1 MLCQLCAAWR
11 ARRVLLISEGKD
23 AGATLQSWLTILG
36 ARCVSL
42 PPDTS
47 AEDLYRALT
56 AGRTFAVIV
65 CDGAASKTLLCEIRE
80 TGVPLTI
87 LCSKGDAQEIALRAL
102 HLGKRFLSESMPCGV
117 YDLNNFS

>member
-11 ARRVLLISEGKD
+11 ARRVLLISEGTD

-36 ARCVSL
+36 ARCICL
-42 PPDTS
+42 PQDTG
-47 AEDLYRALT
+47 AEELYQALT

-65 CDGAASKTLLCEIRE
+65 CGAAANKTLLCEIRE

-87 LCSKGDAQEIALRAL
+87 LCPEGDVQEIALRAL
-102 HLGKRFLSESMPCGV
+102 HLGERFLSENMPGGV

>member
-1 MLCQLCAAWR
+1 MLCQLCAVWR
-11 ARRVLLISEGKD
+11 ARRVLLISEGTD

-36 ARCVSL
+36 ARCESL

-65 CDGAASKTLLCEIRE
+65 CDRAAEKTLLNEIRE

-87 LCSKGDAQEIALRAL
+87 LCPAGDAQEIALRAL
-102 HLGKRFLSESMPCGV
+102 MLGERFLSESMPCGV
-117 YDLNNFS
+117 YDLVNFS